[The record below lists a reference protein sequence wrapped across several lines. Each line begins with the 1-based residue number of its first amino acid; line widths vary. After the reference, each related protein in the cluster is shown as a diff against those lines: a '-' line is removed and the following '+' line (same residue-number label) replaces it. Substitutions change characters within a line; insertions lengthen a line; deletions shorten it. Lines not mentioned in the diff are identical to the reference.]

1 MSRVCVIGAG
11 LGGLALAIR
20 LQSSGVETTLIEAHE
35 RPGGHSWSRAHDG
48 FTFDF
53 GPAALADPAA
63 FAELWQLSGGDI
75 SEDIKLLPLELL
87 HRYNWPDGAAI
98 DMAGGPDDSGAA
110 MRREVARVAPDDAAG
125 YEEFLRWS
133 QQALRDGATPWL
145 SAPHTSRGT
154 SCMPSYLC
162 AISERR
168 RMKPTCGPLPC
179 PMATSQPCSIIS
191 AMCTAVS
198 LAAKYW
204 LSTLICF
211 SSIIS
216 ELPPMAITANFLWA
230 I

>member
-145 SAPHTSRGT
+145 SAP
-154 SCMPSYLC
+154 
-162 AISERR
+162 RR
-168 RMKPTCGPLPC
+168 DL
-179 PMATSQPCSIIS
+179 
-191 AMCTAVS
+191 VS
-198 LAAKYW
+198 LARSAPMLARHQAWRSAHGIVGGFMKSPKLREAISVSALADGANPFGASAFHA
-204 LSTLICF
+204 LSHKR
-211 SSIIS
+211 
-216 ELPPMAITANFLWA
+216 ELDSG
-230 I
+230 